1 MARTHGTRTVSPAE
15 RAAGIALL
23 AALAGFIILLAVR
36 GEHYEFEA
44 VMHAPP
50 APAEAGDAAEIAG
63 PAAEDL
69 LPAAFEGIGWTR
81 DGDIETYPEDR
92 LFEKING
99 ADERYKLYGNRRLL
113 FASYAGGED
122 GRARLDVFL
131 YEMRAPLAALGIFG
145 RERSPRAA
153 AAGGLGD
160 AAYLMQGSAFFRKG
174 AWYGQVK
181 GFGEDTAAA
190 SEHIARAIA
199 AALPSGE
206 APELA
211 FGFLPAEERIRGS
224 ERYEPKDSVLGT
236 DFLTQVF
243 SAEYGAGGKTAT
255 LFAARCGKE
264 TEARRAAYEEYL
276 KRQGKVIE
284 ESVLEGAS
292 VTLMDLDGAYDGFFA
307 EGEVL
312 AGVAGA
318 ADQAALRKLLAAL
331 VRSVRA
337 PGAPAAGPGA
347 D

>member
-15 RAAGIALL
+15 KAVGIALL
-23 AALAGFIILLAVR
+23 AALAGFLVLIAAR
-36 GEHYEFEA
+36 GAHYEFDA
-44 VMHAPP
+44 VMHAAP
-50 APAEAGDAAEIAG
+50 APEGAGNAPRGAG
-63 PAAEDL
+63 PASEEL
-69 LPAAFEGIGWTR
+69 LPAAFGAIGWTR
-81 DGDIETYPEDR
+81 DGAIETYPEDR
-92 LFEKING
+92 LFEKIDG
-99 ADERYKLYGNRRLL
+99 ADERYKLFGNRRLL
-113 FASYAGGED
+113 SASYVYDKD

-131 YEMRAPLAALGIFG
+131 YEMRTPLAALGIFG
-145 RERSPRAA
+145 RERSPQAA
-153 AAGGLGD
+153 VTGDMGD

-174 AWYGQVK
+174 VWYGQVK
-181 GFGEDTAAA
+181 GFAEDTAAA
-190 SEHIARAIA
+190 SEQIARAIA
-199 AALPSGE
+199 ARLPAGE

-236 DFLTQVF
+236 DFLAQVF
-243 SAEYGAGGKTAT
+243 SADYGRGEKAAT
-255 LFAARCGKE
+255 LFVARCGKE
-264 TEARRAAYEEYL
+264 TEARRAAYAEYL

-284 ESVLEGAS
+284 ESVLDGAS
-292 VTLMDLDGAYDGFFA
+292 VTLMDLDGAFDGFFA

-337 PGAPAAGPGA
+337 PGTPAAGPGP